1 MKLHET
7 EIQPYLANVI
17 LLARADG
24 SLSTR
29 ESAALEQIRQEIGG
43 KRGDMTKAQRLA
55 ESDSYQLAKVG
66 SFSAQ
71 IQNLEDML
79 FVCLT
84 DGELAKP
91 ETELISTFCKLI
103 GITEEQQARI
113 LAETQ
118 RRISRDSGTI
128 TCPTCG
134 QQVAAQAKFCGN
146 CGASLQTENSVQLN
160 FKLPDSGFAIE
171 FSDSSASDFP
181 AALEKAKSAFSYQ
194 TCLKS
199 GKNWHLAIFN
209 GDEFQKAVELADLLR
224 GQRNKKFYIN
234 GQEED
239 WNAVFGFS
247 WCASQR
253 KLAYKPAEYCFGKDE
268 KRLNLWG
275 CKQVRMDWTSWAGW
289 FAYGSFKP
297 KGFLKNTFVWKFDK
311 EKILHEVNTNIQAFR
326 FCPHLNVKLIEA
338 VLESLPDEIEVS
350 ENPGPWKFKRAYEE
364 VPGAVKVVEKRNYGD
379 GISMSDEFF
388 AIGVEPT
395 DLNVAR
401 QILQAAFSK
410 CGISEISANE
420 LTN

>member
-7 EIQPYLANVI
+7 EIQLYLGNII
-17 LLARADG
+17 LLARADAF
-24 SLSTR
+24 LSAR
-29 ESAALEQIRQEIGG
+29 ESAALEQIRQEIGAKKG
-43 KRGDMTKAQRLA
+43 EMTKAQRLA
-55 ESDSYQLAKVG
+55 ESSSYQLAKVG

-103 GITEEQQARI
+103 GITEEQQALV

-118 RRISRDSGTI
+118 RRISQDSSTI
-128 TCPTCG
+128 ICPICG

-146 CGASLQTENSVQLN
+146 CGASLQKEDSVQLN

-181 AALEKAKSAFSYQ
+181 AALEKAKSSFSYQ

-209 GDEFQKAVELADLLR
+209 GDEFQKAVALSDLLR
-224 GQRNKKFYIN
+224 GQKNKKIYID

-253 KLAYKPAEYCFGKDE
+253 ELAYKPAEYCFGKDE

-275 CKQVRMDWTSWAGW
+275 CRQVRMDWASWAGW

-297 KGFLKNTFVWKFDK
+297 KGFLKKTFVWRFNK
-311 EKILHEVNTNIQAFR
+311 EKILHEINTNIQAFR

-338 VLESLPDEIEVS
+338 VLESLPDEVEVS
-350 ENPGPWKFKRAYEE
+350 EKPGPWKFKRAYEE

-388 AIGVEPT
+388 AIGVEPA

-401 QILQAAFSK
+401 QILQVAFSK

>member
-1 MKLHET
+1 MKLRET

-24 SLSTR
+24 SLSNR
-29 ESAALEQIRQEIGG
+29 ENAALEQIRKEIGA
-43 KRGDMTKAQRLA
+43 KKGDMTKAQRLA
-55 ESDSYQLAKVG
+55 ESSSYQLAKMG

-71 IQNLEDML
+71 VQNLEDML

-103 GITEEQQARI
+103 GITEEQQALV

-118 RRISRDSGTI
+118 RRLSQGSSTI
-128 TCPTCG
+128 TCPSCG
-134 QQVAAQAKFCGN
+134 QQVAVQVKFCGN
-146 CGASLQTENSVQLN
+146 CGSSLQKEDSVQFN

-181 AALEKAKSAFSYQ
+181 AALEMAKSAFSYQ

-199 GKNWHLAIFN
+199 GKNWYLAIFN
-209 GDEFQKAVELADLLR
+209 GDEFQKVVELADLLR
-224 GQRNKKFYIN
+224 GQKNKTFYIN
-234 GQEED
+234 GQKED

-275 CKQVRMDWTSWAGW
+275 CKHVRMDWASWAGW
-289 FAYGSFKP
+289 FAYGNFKP
-297 KGFLKNTFVWKFDK
+297 KGFLKNTFVWRFDK

-338 VLESLPDEIEVS
+338 VLESLPDEVEVS
-350 ENPGPWKFKRAYEE
+350 EKPGPWKFKRAYEE
-364 VPGAVKVVEKRNYGD
+364 VPGAVKVVESRNYGD
-379 GISMSDEFF
+379 GVSMSDEFF
-388 AIGVEPT
+388 AIGVEPV

-401 QILQAAFSK
+401 KILQTAFGK